1 MSAVVTVASVVV
13 VVGLVLLVAR
23 KVVGFLGT
31 VAVAIVGFGV
41 LAVLVSALFG
51 VGDGLVP
58 EGLSG
63 VGPGRKGHV
72 PLDVGLGQM
81 VGFNGYRR
89 GMKKGRCSGEY

>member
-23 KVVGFLGT
+23 KVIGFLGT
-31 VAVAIVGFGV
+31 VAVAIVGLGV

-63 VGPGRKGHV
+63 VSRAV
-72 PLDVGLGQM
+72 RDMFLSMWGLVKWLVSMGT
-81 VGFNGYRR
+81 G
-89 GMKKGRCSGEY
+89 GE

>member
-13 VVGLVLLVAR
+13 VIGLVLLVVR
-23 KVVGFLGT
+23 KVIGFLGT
-31 VAVAIVGFGV
+31 VAVAVVGLVV

-63 VGPGRKGHV
+63 VGRGVRDAF
-72 PLDVGLGQM
+72 LSM
-81 VGFNGYRR
+81 WGFLKWLVSTGT
-89 GMKKGRCSGEY
+89 GGE